1 MTIQQL
7 TYVEKFENVTQGYS
21 YVIQYTLIKNI

>member
-7 TYVEKFENVTQGYS
+7 TYVEKLENVTQGYS
-21 YVIQYTLIKNI
+21 YVIYTTIKNI